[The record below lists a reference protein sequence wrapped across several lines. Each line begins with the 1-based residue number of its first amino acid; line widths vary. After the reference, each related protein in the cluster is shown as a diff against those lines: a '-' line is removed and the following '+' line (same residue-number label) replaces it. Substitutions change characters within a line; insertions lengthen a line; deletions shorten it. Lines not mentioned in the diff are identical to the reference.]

1 MKRKLR
7 SEGGLTLV
15 ELLCTVVIL
24 MLLGLMLNTGL
35 QMAMRSYQDMTA
47 QSEVQMLLST
57 LSDAL
62 ADDLRYATDVDTDD
76 AGNLKTYSSDS
87 YGSSS
92 SLTIDNGQVM
102 ANGKRVLP
110 AGAYGNG
117 AYKLADDDKDGNGC
131 ADGLEITY
139 ADGLFKVKLK
149 VEQTNGTVSAGTEF
163 TVRCLNR
170 PKASN
175 AEGAPGEESGG

>member
-1 MKRKLR
+1 MRKKLR

-47 QSEVQMLLST
+47 QSEAQMLLST
-57 LSDAL
+57 LADAL
-62 ADDLRYATDVDTDD
+62 ADDLRYATDVVTEADGT
-76 AGNLKTYSSDS
+76 LRYSSDS
-87 YGSSS
+87 YGRA
-92 SLTIDNGQVM
+92 SLTVDSGSGQVK

-117 AYKLADDDKDGNGC
+117 AYKVTEMDVTYEVVSHIDPDDD
-131 ADGLEITY
+131 
-139 ADGLFKVKLK
+139 DGLFKVKLK
-149 VEQTNGTVSAGTEF
+149 VEQTNGTVSAETEF
-163 TVRCLNR
+163 TVRCLNA
-170 PKASN
+170 K
-175 AEGAPGEESGG
+175 GVPGEESGG